1 MPYRPLN
8 IVGGWYT
15 DDALPWAQ
23 QDCCNYIPVV
33 AEMPGTLSP
42 IKAVDAPGLKPFV
55 EIGTGGGESPFV
67 PVGGVRG
74 MRDVEG
80 KLMVVA
86 GTRLY
91 QITNNL
97 VAIPYGTIPG
107 SGPVTMSHNQA
118 GIANELLIGNG
129 SAGYVFNTA
138 TLAFNRITDPAF
150 PGSKASDYLDSY
162 LLGVEPLGR
171 FWYHSDLA
179 NAESYNSLDRYESET
194 APDRIVTLKVS
205 NEEAVVFNQGTTDFF
220 VNTGAAT
227 GTFQS
232 KGVSCNVGCAGTN
245 AVVKLDN
252 TLMWLDNYGV
262 FQRLDGY
269 TPVPISTRAIEKA
282 VAGYKD
288 RWAGVVATTYQ
299 DAGRKI
305 AYWTFPNGLTFGY
318 DVTTRLWH
326 RLQSYGRTNFRAP
339 QIVYWNKK
347 WIAGDAQTGR
357 LYELDWDY
365 MLDVDQPHVRRLKTA
380 PLHGEG
386 TKIQLHAAKIVFD
399 TGGPVTVPVPFPI
412 QPPTPE
418 ITGTAPDGVRLLPYG
433 SFTYP
438 TSGGTGTLTVT
449 RRPGSVDIP
458 GLTFDNGTWTG
469 TPTTEFTEIGY
480 VDYVQIIRVTD
491 ENGLWSEITDT
502 IRITAALLGFA
513 TENYL
518 FTGPPSALVESIPT
532 GVTGVSARTLD
543 VNPNSLFLSFGR
555 SSSPYLVVRKRRED
569 GTGYNTLPAF
579 DDMPDAQVRGTE
591 FSRDGQYLAV
601 TFGVATDFSLYV
613 YKIDG
618 DEFTLVAQAA
628 TAGGASGAPTWSPDG
643 SRIAWPQQKAAPW
656 NGLAVYPF
664 DKETETIGSPVYCT
678 GTASAST
685 STKFQWHPSGNFLAE
700 EGDSSWAVYD
710 ARVNPIIILDTPVGS
725 VPTAGRGALWS
736 LDGAYLYTV
745 ANAPTGGHRVAIYGF
760 SGSSLSAA
768 VYPAAQPAASTNDS
782 SISSDGTALAIG
794 MNTVSPSVLIYE
806 VLGSDLVPFTTQPTT
821 TQNTTT
827 CVAFTGSGL
836 SE

>member
-1 MPYRPLN
+1 MAFRPLN

-15 DDALPWAQ
+15 DDALPWVQ
-23 QDCCNYIPVV
+23 QDICNYIPVIS
-33 AEMPGTLSP
+33 EMPGPISA
-42 IKAVDAPGLKPFV
+42 IKAVDAPGPKPFV
-55 EIGTGGGESPFV
+55 EIASDGGI
-67 PVGGVRG
+67 RG

-97 VAIPYGTIPG
+97 VAIPCGTIPG

-118 GIANELLIGNG
+118 GIANELLVGNG
-129 SAGYVFNTA
+129 SAGYVYNTS
-138 TLAFNRITDPAF
+138 TLDFNRITDPAF

-171 FWYHSDLA
+171 FWYHSNLA

-269 TPVPISTRAIEKA
+269 TPVPISTRALESAIAQFKE
-282 VAGYKD
+282 

-299 DAGRKI
+299 DRGRKI
-305 AYWTFPNGLTFGY
+305 AYWTFPNSLTFGY

-326 RLQSYGRTNFRAP
+326 RLASYGRTNFRAP

-365 MLDVDQPHVRRLKTA
+365 MLDVDQPHVRKLRTA
-380 PLHGEG
+380 SLHGEG
-386 TKIQLHAAKIVFD
+386 AKLKMHAARLVFD
-399 TGGPVTVPVPFPI
+399 TGGPVTVPVPFPV
-412 QPPTPE
+412 QPPSPS

-433 SFTYP
+433 SYTYP
-438 TSGGTGTLTVT
+438 ATGGTGVLTVT

-480 VDYVQIIRVTD
+480 VDYVQTIRVTD

-502 IRITAALLGFA
+502 IRITAALLGFT

-532 GVTGVSARTLD
+532 ALLGIVSRSMSIS
-543 VNPNSLFLSFGR
+543 PNSLYIAAGST
-555 SSSPYLVVRKRRED
+555 SSPWLVVKKRRED
-569 GTGYNTLPAF
+569 GTGYNSVSAF
-579 DDMPDAQVRGTE
+579 ADMPTDDVSGTA
-591 FSRDGQYLAV
+591 FSPNGQFFACLQNADPITLRVYRIGDT
-601 TFGVATDFSLYV
+601 TFDLVDTATG
-613 YKIDG
+613 IT
-618 DEFTLVAQAA
+618 E
-628 TAGGASGAPTWSPDG
+628 GGAQITWSPDS
-643 SRIAWPQQKAAPW
+643 SRIAVPATTDGPFY
-656 NGLAVYPF
+656 GMAVFPF
-664 DKETETIGSPVYCT
+664 DRDTETLGTPVYAD
-678 GTASAST
+678 TAAT
-685 STKFQWHPSGNFLAE
+685 SQPPTRLNWHPSGDFMAQESNNNLIIW
-700 EGDSSWAVYD
+700 DT
-710 ARVNPIIILDTPVGS
+710 RVDPIVKLDGASPDRPS
-725 VPTAGRGALWS
+725 GRGAVWS
-736 LDGAYLYTV
+736 IDGDYVYSVAGGGGTV
-745 ANAPTGGHRVAIYGF
+745 NPVAIYGF

-768 VYPAAQPAASTNDS
+768 VIPTDQPTSGVVGVGCTDS
-782 SISSDGTALAIG
+782 SISADGGSLAIG
-794 MNTVSPSVLIYE
+794 MASVSPSVFVYQ
-806 VLGSDLVPFTTQPTT
+806 VLGSDLQAYATQPTT
-821 TQNTTT
+821 TQN
-827 CVAFTGSGL
+827 VSNNVVFTGSGL